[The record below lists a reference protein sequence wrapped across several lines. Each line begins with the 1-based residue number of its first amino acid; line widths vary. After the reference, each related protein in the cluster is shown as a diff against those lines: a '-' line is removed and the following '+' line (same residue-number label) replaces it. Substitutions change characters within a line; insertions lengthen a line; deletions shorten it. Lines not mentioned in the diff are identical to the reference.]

1 MKKQEN
7 PPQKGTKSAILLL
20 YLLFQHS
27 ARQRKHSAWCRN
39 HLPRRRKGKLV
50 DNNSILT
57 FHPDE
62 IILREGEDSK
72 DMFKILKGN
81 AEVYLA
87 HGTENETLLG
97 LLGKG
102 ACFGEFGL
110 LLHEKS
116 PYTVIA
122 YSDIIIYR
130 VTEDKIDE
138 FIREN
143 HVNILQMMKSMAST
157 MMLMQSHI
165 NQLSTELDEKNKVNK
180 RIVGKNKEMLKR
192 YIYNR

>member
-1 MKKQEN
+1 MILAPHEEN
-7 PPQKGTKSAILLL
+7 PMNNAEKSI
-20 YLLFQHS
+20 
-27 ARQRKHSAWCRN
+27 
-39 HLPRRRKGKLV
+39 V
-50 DNNSILT
+50 T

-62 IILREGEDSK
+62 VILHEGDSSN
-72 DMFKILKGN
+72 DMFKILSGN
-81 AEVYLA
+81 VELYLA
-87 HGTENETLLG
+87 YGTENETLLG
-97 LLGKG
+97 ILGKG

-122 YSDIIIYR
+122 YSELILYR
-130 VTEDKIDE
+130 VTENKVAE

-143 HVNILQMMKSMAST
+143 HVNILQMMKSMAGT

-165 NQLSTELDEKNKVNK
+165 NQLSKELDEKNKVNK

-192 YIYNR
+192 YIYHI